1 MSDTN
6 GIFEKVDP
14 GVKLYRSRFPR
25 RFQKLIDAYPG
36 RLYPILADVMMP
48 GDIVKLGLRWNIKA
62 NPSVTPYFTRVRGSV
77 FYFVV
82 PFRMIYGTEYGDKS
96 DTFFQDIVTG
106 GKDGN
111 NADSLPLLTKPE
123 FFQDLGPIGTK
134 IYSTPVDSDGNL
146 GTPDFLRDVD
156 YKYARSPYLC
166 SLSNCFGYETWTY
179 RGSTPPVVPASVK
192 YAPTQSYHRAYWRIV
207 TDYFIDEDTQGSGV
221 DFRFKGLSSW
231 FGISGTFGDSVET
244 GYPFR
249 TLWSRDYFM
258 SALKDFLKGSP
269 PALDVG
275 SFSVPSVGLAQG
287 FARVYGAYPN
297 TTDLRA
303 VGVGSDS
310 NVKGD
315 SPGSFVPG
323 GSVNP
328 NPLYADLRA
337 VSTNPV
343 SGSISGAF
351 GVDEMRLAFATQ
363 RILERANR
371 CGTRYT
377 EYLLS
382 TFRTSPSDGTL
393 QRPWYIGGVRF
404 DIVTPE
410 VLQTSESSSTPQGTR
425 VGAGFSVGGSRAGTY
440 HAKEWS
446 VLMAVLNIE
455 PDATYMQG
463 MPRQSRYM
471 SRWDFFNPS
480 MQNLSEQVVSK
491 GEIFADVLNS
501 LPSYNPSDGFGYQG
515 MWNELRTKMDEV
527 SGNFRY
533 SELDN
538 WHMALTFKAVPALSV
553 NFKQIVSYQD
563 QIMRPFAVRTMPPFL
578 CSFYHD
584 NIWIRPMV
592 RHPVPGLIDHN

>member
-82 PFRMIYGTEYGDKS
+82 PIRMIYGTEYGDKS

-111 NADSLPLLTKPE
+111 NADSLPFLNKAE
-123 FFQDLGPIGTK
+123 FFVDCG
-134 IYSTPVDSDGNL
+134 DSDSYIGYTSSSGVWFSTKVRNMPVL
-146 GTPDFLRDVD
+146 
-156 YKYARSPYLC
+156 SPYLV
-166 SLSNCFGYETWTY
+166 SLSNCFGYETF
-179 RGSTPPVVPASVK
+179 RNLSQPASATVLK
-192 YAPTQSYHRAYWRIV
+192 YPPTQTYHRAYWRIV
-207 TDYFIDEDTQGSGV
+207 TDYFLDEDTQSHLL
-221 DFRFKGLSSW
+221 DWRFSTASSIEIPSVTSN
-231 FGISGTFGDSVET
+231 ISPGF
-244 GYPFR
+244 PFR

-258 SALKDFLKGSP
+258 SALKDFLKGTP
-269 PALDVG
+269 PSFDLG
-275 SFSVPSVGLAQG
+275 SVTWPGYTQNYADTIRYFTDSDSSVPSGV
-287 FARVYGAYPN
+287 
-297 TTDLRA
+297 
-303 VGVGSDS
+303 VGVESGELGGTPGYHRVLGSGLPR
-310 NVKGD
+310 N
-315 SPGSFVPG
+315 
-323 GSVNP
+323 
-328 NPLYADLRA
+328 
-337 VSTNPV
+337 
-343 SGSISGAF
+343 SGSALDNRLYTSINIPPQNISINANI
-351 GVDEMRLAFATQ
+351 GVDDMRLAFATQ

-382 TFRTSPSDGTL
+382 TFNTSPSDGTL
-393 QRPWYIGGVRF
+393 QRPWYIGGIRF
-404 DIVTPE
+404 NIVTPE

-463 MPRQSRYM
+463 MPRQSRYK

-480 MQNLSEQVVSK
+480 MQNLSEQVVEK
-491 GEIFADVLNS
+491 GEIFADILNS

-533 SELDN
+533 SELSN
-538 WHMALTFKAVPALSV
+538 WHMALTFNNVPALSSS
-553 NFKQIVSYQD
+553 FKQIHTYIS
-563 QIMRPFAVRTMPPFL
+563 QIMRPFAVQNMPPFL

>member
-36 RLYPILADVMMP
+36 RLYPILVDVMMP

-82 PFRMIYGTEYGDKS
+82 PFRMIFGTEYGDKS

-111 NADSLPLLTKPE
+111 NADSLPLLSKPE
-123 FFQDLGPIGTK
+123 FYLDLGSSPDSYFSNADGTNP
-134 IYSTPVDSDGNL
+134 SWHPSVVGPGGWLNF
-146 GTPDFLRDVD
+146 PF
-156 YKYARSPYLC
+156 YLC
-166 SLSNCFGYETWTY
+166 SLSNCFGYETWSF
-179 RGSTPPVVPASVK
+179 RGSRPTVPEFVK
-192 YAPTQSYHRAYWRIV
+192 YPATVTYHRAYWRIV
-207 TDYFIDEDTQGSGV
+207 SDYFVDEDTQPSGV
-221 DFRFKGLSSW
+221 DFRFKNLSA
-231 FGISGTFGDSVET
+231 GIVVTSPSDSENFDVAP
-244 GYPFR
+244 GYPFS

-258 SALKDFLKGSP
+258 SALKDFLKGTP

-275 SFSVPSVGLAQG
+275 EFTYPGYTIPASSPRYLGNDSTYHNIKVVNNTPATAESEVVGEARPMGDGIITVGPYQIPSA
-287 FARVYGAYPN
+287 
-297 TTDLRA
+297 TI
-303 VGVGSDS
+303 
-310 NVKGD
+310 
-315 SPGSFVPG
+315 
-323 GSVNP
+323 
-328 NPLYADLRA
+328 
-337 VSTNPV
+337 
-343 SGSISGAF
+343 SGQGAF

-382 TFRTSPSDGTL
+382 TFKTSPSDGTL
-393 QRPWYIGGVRF
+393 QRPWYVGGVRF
-404 DIVTPE
+404 NIVTPE

-463 MPRQSRYM
+463 MPRQSRYK

-480 MQNLSEQVVSK
+480 MQNLSEQVVEK
-491 GEIFADVLNS
+491 GEIFADVLNT

-533 SELDN
+533 SELSN
-538 WHMALTFKAVPALSV
+538 WHMSLSFNSVPALSSL
-553 NFKQIVSYQD
+553 FKSIKTYHS
-563 QIMRPFAVRTMPPFL
+563 QIMRPFAVQNMPPFL